1 MGKQPCMVE
10 SKVISGNLSMA
21 RPNQRRGQSALRSQD
36 LLAYYRQVSQSLL
49 TVVDVETTG
58 SLPARGARVIEV
70 SLLQATLADGVQH
83 QETYLINPGVRVP
96 KMITQVT
103 GITPAMVAQ
112 GAFPETIWPECLER
126 LEQGVLTAH
135 NLEFDYSF
143 LQAEYRHLEHRFLK
157 PPEQQFCTVLLSRL
171 LLADLPS
178 RRLPDLVRH
187 FQFDVGTSHRAE
199 ADTYAC
205 WLLAQNLLTQIQN
218 EADDALLDLFARQWV
233 RLPDAAALLQQPQK
247 VVQARL
253 TEAGVESR
261 FSKRKN
267 RPLYR
272 RGDVEQLLLAQ
283 GDAEQMSLL

>member
-1 MGKQPCMVE
+1 
-10 SKVISGNLSMA
+10 MA

-70 SLLQATLADGVQH
+70 SLLQATLAEGVQH

-112 GAFPETIWPECLER
+112 GTFPEAVWPECLEQ

-205 WLLAQNLLTQIQN
+205 WLLAQNLLTHIQN
-218 EADDALLDLFARQWV
+218 EADDVLLALFARQWV
-233 RLPDAAALLQQPQK
+233 RLQDAAALLQQPQK

-283 GDAEQMSLL
+283 DDAEQMSLL